1 MQNLFYRTRMW
12 ELLTPAWI
20 QRMAEKYHYE
30 VNDLELLM
38 HVASDVRGC
47 IKDQEALEIVAED
60 SYADIAISLGRNLD
74 LLLDKYAKM
83 DLVMEQLMTENLVSE
98 LLMAQYGEVSDILEK
113 EFHLYVSGLHFWGD
127 DEIYSFERMK
137 ETLQIFNHLRVQCT
151 KDFCLIPSKSVVYRV
166 DLKQEVCGE
175 KCEASICAHCSRRM
189 RGECEFR

>member
-20 QRMAEKYHYE
+20 QRVAEKYHYE
-30 VNDLELLM
+30 INDIELLM
-38 HVASDVRGC
+38 HVASDIRGC

-83 DLVMEQLMTENLVSE
+83 DLVMEQLMIENLVSE

-127 DEIYSFERMK
+127 DEGYSFGRMK
-137 ETLQIFNHLRVQCT
+137 ETLQSFKHLRVQCT

-166 DLKQEVCGE
+166 DLKQEVCDN
-175 KCEASICAHCSRRM
+175 KCEDSICAHCSRRM